1 MADKTTFIK
10 LDRNIIT
17 WRWYKNPKILSVFI
31 WLLVKA
37 NIKEG
42 HFEKD
47 TINRGSLATSNA
59 SIANGTGL
67 TIQNVRTAL
76 ADLEATGEITRESR
90 NHYQIITIV
99 NYDMYQLDRLKST
112 GQLTIN
118 HDGNSQA
125 TLMATNN
132 NQRIK
137 EYKNGKKEKNKEKKP
152 SPSPQDGVGDVP
164 KAVKLKPIGEGTVDD
179 IPEEFRDFCKT
190 YEEYWGFRNR

>member
-17 WRWYKNPKILSVFI
+17 WRWFKNSKILSVFI

-47 TINRGSLATSNA
+47 TIKRGSLATSNA
-59 SIANGTGL
+59 SIANGCGL
-67 TIQNVRTAL
+67 TICNVRTAL
-76 ADLEATGEITRESR
+76 TDLEATGEITRESR

-99 NYDMYQLDRLKST
+99 NYDSYQLDRSKSVC
-112 GQLTIN
+112 QLATN
-118 HDGNSQA
+118 PDSNSQA
-125 TLMATNN
+125 TLMATSN

-137 EYKNGKKEKNKEKKP
+137 EYKNGKKEKNKEKKTSS
-152 SPSPQDGVGDVP
+152 SPLDGVGDVP

-179 IPEEFRDFCKT
+179 IPEEFREFCKT